1 MSQVGL
7 ETYNKDKI
15 NSKLWERMY
24 VASRTWDIGGMS
36 QVGIET

>member
-7 ETYNKDKI
+7 ETYNKDK
-15 NSKLWERMY
+15 KCKRGCMLQVGLE
-24 VASRTWDIGGMS
+24 TWGMS